1 MVNSAAPASYIGW
14 EEVVVPGENVRREV
28 HYYLKRNDGGGPDL
42 VVVGKEKCP
51 KRMYYYGIRD
61 KKYLLSSL
69 KYSSLL
75 KLRSRREVFD
85 WLNSIVPD
93 VSQNHF
99 FEEFGGYMENR
110 GAHKL
115 DADIIKDVQM
125 QKPGLYTMEFMWLG
139 SSWTCRKRRKHYL
152 SFCRNGIKISVHD
165 FVYVLAEED
174 KRLVAYLDDMYED
187 SRGNK
192 LVVVRWFHKIDEVGF
207 DLPHN
212 YNDREIFF
220 SLCLQDLSIECI
232 DGLATVLS
240 PEHYEKV
247 LKAET
252 TFQSVPFVC
261 CRQFDNDDI
270 KPFDI
275 TRLKGYWKQEILRNI
290 SSSSPFGTSDDNIK
304 VEGTLS
310 DAVGSRSKKRLR
322 QSKDCA
328 IYLQPAKK
336 REVDASPKDGS
347 GGFISSEGCK
357 KMVSLNEGCTSV
369 SLSWQYPRI
378 LMRTQCLTIG
388 SPVEVL
394 SQDSGIRGCWFRAL
408 IIKRH
413 KNKVKVQYRDIK
425 DATNDAKNL
434 EEWILASRLAMPDEL
449 GIRFCGR
456 TIVRPVSS
464 SEKGNISLVVNV
476 GSIVDAWWHD
486 GWWEGIVM
494 KKKMED
500 KLHVYLPGEKREM
513 IFSLNDL
520 RHSQEWIEN
529 GWKAI
534 KERPEVVPIL
544 SGLERKLCVGT
555 SSDVNPDAAPYVDRD
570 LVDTIHAD
578 ALAIQKLVGC
588 DSSMISSDEKKPDE
602 AASDLSSD
610 GLLTQLKWMSYGKR
624 RRGRDPIHKVHYGG
638 NSNEKYSAMGTLKRF
653 FAPPSLKIDP
663 ENCKYVNDTLFNS
676 SVASPV
682 TSLVMSR

>member
-1 MVNSAAPASYIGW
+1 MISSAAPASYIGW
-14 EEVVVPGENVRREV
+14 DELVVSGENVRREV
-28 HYYLKRNDGGGPDL
+28 LYYLRRSDGRGPDL

-51 KRMYYYGIRD
+51 NRMYYYGIRD
-61 KKYLLSSL
+61 KKYLLSPL

-75 KLRSRREVFD
+75 KLRSRREVID
-85 WLNSIVPD
+85 WLNSIVTD
-93 VSQNHF
+93 VSQNRF
-99 FEEFGGYMENR
+99 FEQFDGYMENK
-110 GAHKL
+110 GTHKL
-115 DADIIKDVQM
+115 DADIIKDVQL
-125 QKPGLYTMEFMWLG
+125 QEPDLYTVEFMWLG

-165 FVYVLAEED
+165 FVSVLAEED

-192 LVVVRWFHKIDEVGF
+192 MVVVRWFDKIDEVGF

-252 TFQSVPFVC
+252 TLLLVPFVC
-261 CRQFDNDDI
+261 YRQSDNDDI

-304 VEGTLS
+304 VERTLS
-310 DAVGSRSKKRLR
+310 DAVGSRSKKRL
-322 QSKDCA
+322 QWSKECE

-336 REVDASPKDGS
+336 RAVIDASPKDDS
-347 GGFISSEGCK
+347 GGFISSEGCTP
-357 KMVSLNEGCTSV
+357 VF
-369 SLSWQYPRI
+369 LSWQYPTM
-378 LMRTQCLTIG
+378 LMRTQCLAVG
-388 SPVEVL
+388 SQVEVL

-413 KNKVKVQYRDIK
+413 KDKVKVQYRDIK

-434 EEWILASRLAMPDEL
+434 EEWILASRLAMPDEF
-449 GIRFCGR
+449 GIRICR
-456 TIVRPVSS
+456 TIVRPVPLSN
-464 SEKGNISLVVNV
+464 EGKVSLVVNV

-494 KKKMED
+494 KKKMEN

-513 IFSLNDL
+513 IFSLDDL

-529 GWKAI
+529 EWKAI

-544 SGLERKLCVGT
+544 SGLRRKPHVGT
-555 SSDVNPDAAPYVDRD
+555 FFPVNPDAAPYVNGD
-570 LVDTIHAD
+570 LANTNHSD
-578 ALAIQKLVGC
+578 ALAIQNLVGC
-588 DSSMISSDEKKPDE
+588 DSSMISSDEEPNGV
-602 AASDLSSD
+602 ARDLSND
-610 GLLTQLKWMSYGKR
+610 DLLSQLKWLSYGKR
-624 RRGRDPIHKVHYGG
+624 RRGRDPVHKVHYGV
-638 NSNEKYSAMGTLKRF
+638 NSNEKYSAMRTLKRF
-653 FAPPSLKIDP
+653 FAPSSLKVDP

-676 SVASPV
+676 SVESPV